1 MAKNP
6 LPSESTCTCSLLSE
20 SLKSAQIPRTPRVH
34 HLLRSNYPLS
44 EAELTDF
51 HIVVEQSP
59 RITQDIDQRIAC
71 VKEAINTLYTARKQ
85 AESHLADAKSLL
97 HPIRSL
103 PNEILHE
110 IFTYCVPS
118 WETDFVPIS
127 VDSLNPRFA
136 PWTLSRVCHNWRELV
151 ISSPLLW

>member
-1 MAKNP
+1 MARNP
-6 LPSESTCTCSLLSE
+6 LPSTCTCSLLSE

-34 HLLRSNYPLS
+34 HLLRSNYPPC

-51 HIVVEQSP
+51 RNVVEQFP
-59 RITQDIDQRIAC
+59 RIIQDIDQRIDS
-71 VKEAINTLYTARKQ
+71 VKEVLKSLHAARKQ
-85 AESHLADAKSLL
+85 AESHVADAKSLI

-110 IFTYCVPS
+110 IFTYCVPRDA
-118 WETDFVPIS
+118 DFIPVT
-127 VDSLNPRFA
+127 VDSLDPRFA
-136 PWTLSRVCHNWRELV
+136 PWTLARVCHIWRELV